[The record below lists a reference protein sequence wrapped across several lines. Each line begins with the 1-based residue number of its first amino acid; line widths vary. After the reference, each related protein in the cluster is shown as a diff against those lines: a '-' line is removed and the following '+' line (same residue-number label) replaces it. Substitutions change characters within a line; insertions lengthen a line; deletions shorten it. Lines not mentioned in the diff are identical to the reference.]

1 MVIAGKSA
9 LDLIVSDLDQ
19 QLRSPAAMVL
29 VHSVLKW
36 LHSFEPDD
44 RPNPLDNAC
53 CKNLI

>member
-29 VHSVLKW
+29 VHSVPKW
-36 LHSFEPDD
+36 LHLFEPDD

-53 CKNLI
+53 CKLRT